1 MTDTTVPSHGART
14 FFGQP
19 RGLAYLAF
27 TEAWERFS
35 FYGMTALLVLYMTQQ
50 LLLPGHVEN
59 IVGFTAFRATLESA
73 FGPMT
78 TIGLASQ
85 INGLYVGFV
94 YLTPVLGGII
104 ADRWLGKRNAVAIGA
119 VLMSSGH
126 IAMAFDQSFLLALAL
141 LVTGSGLLK
150 GNISAQVGALYP
162 EGDAAG
168 RTRGFAIF
176 SVAINVGALAG
187 PVLCGLLAQIY
198 GWHVGF
204 GLAGAMMLIGLA
216 SYLIG
221 YRTLAEDADSTNA
234 SAAPQA
240 TAAKLTSAQKRA
252 FAALFIVMALSIFQS
267 VAYYQSSNIG
277 LVWIDAHADRSLFGF
292 DIPVAWFYALDGL
305 ACIVFVPVLFALWRW
320 QQSHGGEPGAVMK
333 MATGAW
339 IGAASALVIVFA
351 AMLAER
357 PSGLF
362 PALSTILFGIAFL
375 YQWPTL
381 LALVSL
387 SSPPKLRSTMMG
399 IVFLTVFIAAM
410 IVGRLGALYEPLGPA
425 AFFALHAAI
434 SAVGAAL
441 TTFLARPLEHALTG
455 AQS

>member
-1 MTDTTVPSHGART
+1 MTDVTAPARTERT

-35 FYGMTALLVLYMTQQ
+35 FYGMSALLVLYMTQQ

-59 IVGFTAFRATLESA
+59 IAGFAAFRGALESA

-85 INGLYVGFV
+85 INGLYGGLV
-94 YLTPVLGGII
+94 YLTPVFGGII

-119 VLMSSGH
+119 VLMSAGH
-126 IAMAFDQSFLLALAL
+126 VAMAFDQSFLLALLL

-150 GNISAQVGALYP
+150 GNISAQVGALYA
-162 EGDAAG
+162 EGDGPG

-176 SVAINVGALAG
+176 SVAINAGALGG
-187 PVLCGLLAQIY
+187 PLLCGLLAQVY
-198 GWHVGF
+198 GWHIGF

-216 SYLIG
+216 TYLIG
-221 YRTLAEDADSTNA
+221 YNTLTENA
-234 SAAPQA
+234 AAVSAAPS
-240 TAAKLTSAQKRA
+240 AAPEKLTSAQKRA
-252 FAALFIVMALSIFQS
+252 FAALFLVMALSVFQTI
-267 VAYYQSSNIG
+267 AYIQSSNIG
-277 LVWIDAHADRSLFGF
+277 LVWIDEHVNRTFLGF
-292 DIPVAWFYALDGL
+292 DIPVAWFYALDGF
-305 ACIVFVPVLFALWRW
+305 ACIVFVPFLFALWRW
-320 QQSHGGEPGAVMK
+320 QQKNGGEPGEVTK
-333 MATGAW
+333 IATGAW
-339 IGAASALVIVFA
+339 IATASTLLIVAAIFT
-351 AMLAER
+351 AER
-357 PSGLF
+357 PWGIW
-362 PALSTILFGIAFL
+362 PALSVMLFGVAFL

-399 IVFLTVFIAAM
+399 IVFLTIFIAAM
-410 IVGRLGALYEPLGPA
+410 IMGRLGSLYEPLGPA
-425 AFFALHAAI
+425 AFFALHAGI
-434 SAVGAAL
+434 SAIGAV
-441 TTFLARPLEHALTG
+441 LATLLAAPLQRTIRA